1 MATAP
6 EGTKPAV
13 KVFVATT
20 VMLTFISFWRAS
32 AIVLSDLASSAYYA
46 GGDAEKVIGKSAPW
60 FILAVM
66 LFSYAVRAL
75 YIESSS
81 MFVRGGVYR
90 VVKEAMGGTLAKFSV
105 SALLFDYV
113 LTGPISAVSA
123 GQYLAGF
130 IKDIA
135 LVIDH
140 NRPLNFSDDHFA
152 AGLAIVIVI
161 YFWWKNT
168 QGIHESSQKALQI
181 MAITTVMVVILIIWC
196 TITVLRAPV
205 MQLPPNPLHPGV
217 VPLNKESLGWLD
229 TTWFRHLP
237 FKALISIVAFVGF
250 GHSVLAMS
258 GEETLAQVNREIEH
272 PKLKNLEKTGLVIF
286 LYSLLFTSLV
296 SFFAVMI
303 IPDNVREHY
312 FANLIGGIAVYLAGP
327 ASLKL
332 LFHGF
337 VVLVGVLILAGAQN
351 TSIVGAN
358 GVLNRVAEDGVLTSW
373 FQKPHHRYGTSYRI
387 INLIVCMQL
396 LTILLSRG
404 DVYQLAAL
412 YAFGVIWSFTMKSL
426 AVLVLRFTEPGNREW
441 KVPGN
446 LHIGKTEVPIG
457 LIIISAVL
465 FMTAIVNLFTKYQ
478 ATIAGIVFSV
488 VFFTIFTLSEHH
500 VAKER
505 HGKPEQLDQ
514 FRVYGNQELGSGA
527 MGVRPGNILVAVRD
541 PRNLYYLRHVLG
553 HTNTL
558 KQDVVVMSAR
568 LYHREHSFSGSTVLE
583 ASEVFDHYEQEL
595 FTATVAVAEKEGKP
609 ISLLVVPATDV
620 FEAIMVTAQ
629 RLDSS
634 RVICGLSNK
643 LTADEQAKLTG
654 DAWERLP
661 EPRPRLTLEVC
672 APDGAIREFALGPHT
687 PRMRPQD
694 VELMH
699 RLWLNITADPKFAG
713 AHHYH
718 IVALALEEL
727 QRELSTEQ
735 RAQLLQKLQDE
746 MKAPDSSDKGL
757 DS

>member
-1 MATAP
+1 MASAP

-135 LVIDH
+135 LVLRPHD
-140 NRPLNFSDDHFA
+140 PLNFSDDHFA
-152 AGLAIVIVI
+152 AGLAIIIVV

-196 TITVLRAPV
+196 TITVLRSPV
-205 MQLPPNPLHPGV
+205 VQLPPNPLHPGV

-286 LYSLLFTSLV
+286 VYSLLFTSLV

-303 IPDNVREHY
+303 IPDGVREHY
-312 FANLIGGIAVYLAGP
+312 FANLIGGIAVYLVGP

-387 INLIVCMQL
+387 INLIVSMQL
-396 LTILLSRG
+396 LTIVLSRG

-446 LHIGKTEVPIG
+446 LHFGKTEIPIG
-457 LIIISAVL
+457 LIVISAVL

-488 VFFTIFTLSEHH
+488 VFFTIFTISEHH

-527 MGVRPGNILVAVRD
+527 MGVRPGNVLVAVRD
-541 PRNLYYLRHVLG
+541 PRNLYYLRHILS
-553 HTNTL
+553 HTNTI

-568 LYHREHSFSGSTVLE
+568 LYHREHSFSGSSVFE
-583 ASEVFDHYEQEL
+583 ASQVFDHYEQEL
-595 FTATVAVAEKEGKP
+595 FTAAVAVAEKEGKP

-661 EPRPRLTLEVC
+661 EPRPRLNLEVC
-672 APDGAIREFALGPHT
+672 APDGTIREFALGPHA

-699 RLWLNITADPKFAG
+699 QLWLNITADPKFAG

-735 RAQLLQKLQDE
+735 RAQLLKKLHDE
-746 MKAPDSSDKGL
+746 MQAPTRTDLNS
-757 DS
+757 